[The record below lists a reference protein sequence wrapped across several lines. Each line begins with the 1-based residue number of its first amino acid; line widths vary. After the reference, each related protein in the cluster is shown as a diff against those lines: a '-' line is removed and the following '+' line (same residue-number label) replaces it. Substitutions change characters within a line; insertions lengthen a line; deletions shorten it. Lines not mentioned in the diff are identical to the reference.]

1 VIGLYEFRLVAA
13 ESVPA
18 KNEAH
23 TAGTSL
29 GGGTEHHGKPL
40 NGSEAFSFKR
50 YTVPDALTLGAALA
64 GAMSVGI

>member
-1 VIGLYEFRLVAA
+1 VRIPR
-13 ESVPA
+13 
-18 KNEAH
+18 
-23 TAGTSL
+23 TAWEGYR
-29 GGGTEHHGKPL
+29 GTEHRETRL

>member
-1 VIGLYEFRLVAA
+1 MIGLYEFRLVAA

-23 TAGTSL
+23 TAGTSR
-29 GGGTEHHGKPL
+29 GGTEHRGKRL
-40 NGSEAFSFKR
+40 NGSAAFSLKR